1 MAEQAPEV
9 DEEVEDAEEVEVPT
23 LKDLKLEERQI
34 EHEEEAEV
42 DRKRREAQRLAEERG
57 LRSSQELPSKGGTP
71 ESSTPTTV
79 PTQLAEEP
87 SQLPTPMAT
96 DDEEDATHQLP
107 NQPATV
113 EERKPGD
120 G

>member
-57 LRSSQELPSKGGTP
+57 LRSSQELPSKG
-71 ESSTPTTV
+71 
-79 PTQLAEEP
+79 
-87 SQLPTPMAT
+87 
-96 DDEEDATHQLP
+96 
-107 NQPATV
+107 
-113 EERKPGD
+113 
-120 G
+120 